1 MRATSLLI
9 GPPRMSGRSVS
20 EPHSSF
26 ASLRRHFTRI
36 LPPVTDNMLF
46 LSQQKGNICTKY
58 VLDPRVDL
66 GATGIR
72 RYATD

>member
-1 MRATSLLI
+1 MRAMSLHI

-36 LPPVTDNMLF
+36 FTASNWQHALLESEERETFAPNMFWTRGSILGPVE
-46 LSQQKGNICTKY
+46 
-58 VLDPRVDL
+58 
-66 GATGIR
+66 
-72 RYATD
+72 